1 MGIIVSSSISMTRFR
16 VIDPIT
22 HDLWTQIP
30 DRLRQFAFQEIDDLP
45 ELQAYGWTCLEDMLD
60 TEWRTAPPQKGN
72 YFTFS
77 LRLDTRRIPPAIIK
91 KQLSLAMKAEKEKLE
106 AQGKKFISRERKK
119 ELKEQVLLR
128 LRQRFLPTPAEFNV
142 VWEPD
147 RNEVWFASTQGKM
160 IDLFMEAFLNSFELH
175 LEQIE
180 PYSLAEGLLDDVEMG
195 KLDSSE
201 STRFTGEPGSDGLM
215 LGNVLG
221 EEFLT
226 WLWFQSDV
234 APGAFVNKEGQPFSV
249 SMEQRIV
256 VQGGEGDTRETA
268 SVAGTLSPLTEARFG
283 LGKGKKVTRA
293 TIRMEK
299 DELAFQF
306 TLSAD
311 DFTLGSM
318 KLPKVEKP
326 EEDDDPDAMLLE
338 RFYMMEVCLG
348 LLESLYA
355 SFLRLRLSA
364 AWGETVQE
372 ITAWIRRGE

>member
-1 MGIIVSSSISMTRFR
+1 
-16 VIDPIT
+16 
-22 HDLWTQIP
+22 
-30 DRLRQFAFQEIDDLP
+30 
-45 ELQAYGWTCLEDMLD
+45 
-60 TEWRTAPPQKGN
+60 
-72 YFTFS
+72 
-77 LRLDTRRIPPAIIK
+77 
-91 KQLSLAMKAEKEKLE
+91 
-106 AQGKKFISRERKK
+106 
-119 ELKEQVLLR
+119 
-128 LRQRFLPTPAEFNV
+128 
-142 VWEPD
+142 
-147 RNEVWFASTQGKM
+147 M
-160 IDLFMEAFLNSFELH
+160 IDLFMELFITSFGLH

-195 KLDSSE
+195 KLNRSE

-234 APGAFVNKEGQPFSV
+234 APGAFVDKDGQPFSV

-256 VQGGEGDTRETA
+256 VQGGQGEAKETA

-293 TIRMEK
+293 TIRLEK
-299 DELAFQF
+299 DGLAFQF

-338 RFYMMEVCLG
+338 RFYLMEVCLG

-355 SFLRLRLSA
+355 TFLRLRLSA
-364 AWGETVQE
+364 DWSETVQE
-372 ITAWIRRGE
+372 ITAWIGRE

>member
-1 MGIIVSSSISMTRFR
+1 MGNIVSSSISFTRFR
-16 VIDPIT
+16 IIDPIT

-30 DRLRQFAFQEIDDLP
+30 DKLRQFAFRDIDDLP
-45 ELQAYGWTCLEDMLD
+45 EMQAYGWVCFEDMLD
-60 TEWRTAPPQKGN
+60 REWRTAPPQKGA
-72 YFTFS
+72 YLVFS
-77 LRLDTRRIPPAIIK
+77 LRLDTRRIPAGVIK
-91 KQLSLAMKAEKEKLE
+91 KHVALALREEKERME
-106 AQGKKFISRERKK
+106 SQGKKFISRERKK
-119 ELKEQVLLR
+119 ELKERVLLR

-160 IDLFMEAFLNSFELH
+160 IDLFMEAFLNTFDLH

-195 KLDSSE
+195 KLDNSE

-293 TIRMEK
+293 TIRLEK

-326 EEDDDPDAMLLE
+326 AEDEDPDAMLLE
-338 RFYMMEVCLG
+338 RFYLMEVCLG

-355 SFLRLRLSA
+355 TFLRLRLSA

-372 ITAWIRRGE
+372 ITTWIRRE

>member
-1 MGIIVSSSISMTRFR
+1 MGTITSSSISFTRFR
-16 VIDPIT
+16 IIDPIPSE
-22 HDLWTQIP
+22 LWTQIP
-30 DRLRQFAFQEIDDLP
+30 DKLRQFAFRDIDDLP
-45 ELQAYGWTCLEDMLD
+45 EMQAYGWVCFEDMLD

-72 YFTFS
+72 YVTFS

-91 KQLSLAMKAEKEKLE
+91 KQLSLALKAEKEKMQ

-119 ELKEQVLLR
+119 DLKEQVLLR
-128 LRQRFLPTPAEFNV
+128 LRQRFLPVPAEFHV

-160 IDLFMEAFLNSFELH
+160 IDLFMELFITSFGLH

-195 KLDSSE
+195 KLDRCEATQFTMASGNEGQMLSS
-201 STRFTGEPGSDGLM
+201 
-215 LGNVLG
+215 VLG

-234 APGAFVNKEGQPFSV
+234 APGAFVNKEGHPFSV

-256 VQGGEGDTRETA
+256 VQGGQGDAKDTA
-268 SVAGTLSPLTEARFG
+268 TVAGTLSPLTEARFG

-293 TIRMEK
+293 TIRLEK
-299 DELAFQF
+299 DELAFQL

-318 KLPKVEKP
+318 KLPKMEKP
-326 EEDDDPDAMLLE
+326 AEDEDPDAMLLE
-338 RFYMMEVCLG
+338 RFYLMEVCLG

-355 SFLRLRLSA
+355 TFLRLRLSA
-364 AWGETVQE
+364 DWSETVQE
-372 ITAWIRRGE
+372 ITAWIGRE

>member
-1 MGIIVSSSISMTRFR
+1 
-16 VIDPIT
+16 
-22 HDLWTQIP
+22 
-30 DRLRQFAFQEIDDLP
+30 
-45 ELQAYGWTCLEDMLD
+45 
-60 TEWRTAPPQKGN
+60 
-72 YFTFS
+72 
-77 LRLDTRRIPPAIIK
+77 
-91 KQLSLAMKAEKEKLE
+91 
-106 AQGKKFISRERKK
+106 
-119 ELKEQVLLR
+119 
-128 LRQRFLPTPAEFNV
+128 
-142 VWEPD
+142 
-147 RNEVWFASTQGKM
+147 M
-160 IDLFMEAFLNSFELH
+160 IDLFMELFITSFGLH

-195 KLDSSE
+195 KLDRSE

-256 VQGGEGDTRETA
+256 VQGGQGDAKETA

-283 LGKGKKVTRA
+283 LGKGKKVTRG
-293 TIRMEK
+293 TIRLEK

-326 EEDDDPDAMLLE
+326 AEDDDPDATLLE
-338 RFYMMEVCLG
+338 RFYLVEVCLG

-364 AWGETVQE
+364 DWSETVQG
-372 ITAWIRRGE
+372 ITAWIKRE

>member
-1 MGIIVSSSISMTRFR
+1 MGSIYSASISFTRFR
-16 VIDPIT
+16 VIDPIPSE
-22 HDLWTQIP
+22 LLTQIP
-30 DRLRQFAFQEIDDLP
+30 EKLRQFAFRDIDDLP
-45 ELQAYGWTCLEDMLD
+45 EMQAYGWVCFEDMLD

-91 KQLSLAMKAEKEKLE
+91 KQLSLALKAEKEKMQ

-119 ELKEQVLLR
+119 DLKEQVLLR
-128 LRQRFLPTPAEFNV
+128 LRQRFLPVPAEFHV

-160 IDLFMEAFLNSFELH
+160 IDLFMELFITSFGLH

-195 KLDSSE
+195 KLDRCEATQFTMTSGNEGQMLSS
-201 STRFTGEPGSDGLM
+201 
-215 LGNVLG
+215 VLG

-234 APGAFVNKEGQPFSV
+234 APGAFVDKEGHPFSV

-256 VQGGEGDTRETA
+256 VQGGQGDAKDTA
-268 SVAGTLSPLTEARFG
+268 TVAGTLSPLTEARFG

-293 TIRMEK
+293 TIRLEK
-299 DELAFQF
+299 NDLAFQF
-306 TLSAD
+306 TLKAG
-311 DFTLGSM
+311 DFTLGSL
-318 KLPKVEKP
+318 KTPKVEKP
-326 EEDDDPDAMLLE
+326 EEGDDPDAMLLE
-338 RFYMMEVCLG
+338 RFYLIEVCLG
-348 LLESLYA
+348 LLENLYA
-355 SFLRLRLSA
+355 TILRLRLSA
-364 AWGETVQE
+364 DWSETVQE
-372 ITAWIRRGE
+372 ITAWIGRE

>member
-1 MGIIVSSSISMTRFR
+1 
-16 VIDPIT
+16 
-22 HDLWTQIP
+22 
-30 DRLRQFAFQEIDDLP
+30 
-45 ELQAYGWTCLEDMLD
+45 MLD

-234 APGAFVNKEGQPFSV
+234 APGAFVDKDGQPFSV
-249 SMEQRIV
+249 R
-256 VQGGEGDTRETA
+256 
-268 SVAGTLSPLTEARFG
+268 L
-283 LGKGKKVTRA
+283 
-293 TIRMEK
+293 EK
-299 DELAFQF
+299 DELAFQL

-326 EEDDDPDAMLLE
+326 AEDEDPDAMLLE

-355 SFLRLRLSA
+355 TFLRLRLSA

>member
-1 MGIIVSSSISMTRFR
+1 MGTITSSSISFTRFR
-16 VIDPIT
+16 IIDPIPSE
-22 HDLWTQIP
+22 LLTQIP
-30 DRLRQFAFQEIDDLP
+30 EKLRQFAFRDIDDLP
-45 ELQAYGWTCLEDMLD
+45 EMQAYGWVCFEDMLD

-91 KQLSLAMKAEKEKLE
+91 KQLSLALKAEKEKMQ

-160 IDLFMEAFLNSFELH
+160 IDLFMEAFLNTFDLH

-256 VQGGEGDTRETA
+256 VQGGEGDTKETA
-268 SVAGTLSPLTEARFG
+268 TVAGMLSPLREARFG

-293 TIRMEK
+293 TIRIEK
-299 DELAFQF
+299 EELAFQF

-318 KLPKVEKP
+318 KLPKMEKP
-326 EEDDDPDAMLLE
+326 AEDEDPDAMLLE
-338 RFYMMEVCLG
+338 RLYLMEVCLG

-355 SFLRLRLSA
+355 TFLRLRLSA
-364 AWGETVQE
+364 DWSETVQE
-372 ITAWIRRGE
+372 ITAWIGRE

>member
-1 MGIIVSSSISMTRFR
+1 MGTIVSSSISFTRFR
-16 VIDPIT
+16 IIDPIPSE
-22 HDLWTQIP
+22 LLTQIP
-30 DRLRQFAFQEIDDLP
+30 DKLRQFAFRDIDDLP
-45 ELQAYGWTCLEDMLD
+45 EMQAYGWVCFEDMLD

-91 KQLSLAMKAEKEKLE
+91 KQLSLALKAEKEKMQ

-119 ELKEQVLLR
+119 DLKEQVLLR
-128 LRQRFLPTPAEFNV
+128 LRQRFLPVPAEFHV

-160 IDLFMEAFLNSFELH
+160 IDLFMELFITSFGLH

-195 KLDSSE
+195 KLDRCEATQFTMTSGNEGQMLSS
-201 STRFTGEPGSDGLM
+201 
-215 LGNVLG
+215 VLG

-234 APGAFVNKEGQPFSV
+234 APGAFVDKEGHPFSV

-256 VQGGEGDTRETA
+256 VQGGQGDAKDTA
-268 SVAGTLSPLTEARFG
+268 TVAGTLSPLTEARFG

-293 TIRMEK
+293 TIRLEK
-299 DELAFQF
+299 NDLAFQF
-306 TLSAD
+306 TLKAG
-311 DFTLGSM
+311 DFTLGSL
-318 KLPKVEKP
+318 KTPKVEKP
-326 EEDDDPDAMLLE
+326 EEGDDPDAMLLE
-338 RFYMMEVCLG
+338 RFYLIEVCLG
-348 LLESLYA
+348 LLENLYA
-355 SFLRLRLSA
+355 TFLRLRLSA
-364 AWGETVQE
+364 DWSETVQE
-372 ITAWIRRGE
+372 ITAWIGRE

>member
-1 MGIIVSSSISMTRFR
+1 
-16 VIDPIT
+16 
-22 HDLWTQIP
+22 
-30 DRLRQFAFQEIDDLP
+30 
-45 ELQAYGWTCLEDMLD
+45 MLD

-72 YFTFS
+72 YVTFS

-91 KQLSLAMKAEKEKLE
+91 KQLSLALKAEKEKMQ

-160 IDLFMEAFLNSFELH
+160 IDLFMEAFLNTIDLH

-249 SMEQRIV
+249 STEQRIV

-293 TIRMEK
+293 TIRLEK

-338 RFYMMEVCLG
+338 RFYLMEVCLG

-372 ITAWIRRGE
+372 ITAWIRRE

>member
-1 MGIIVSSSISMTRFR
+1 MGSIYSASISFTRFR
-16 VIDPIT
+16 VIDPIPSE
-22 HDLWTQIP
+22 LWTQIP
-30 DRLRQFAFQEIDDLP
+30 DKLRQFAFRDIDDLP
-45 ELQAYGWTCLEDMLD
+45 ELQGYGWTCFEDMLD
-60 TEWRTAPPQKGN
+60 YEWRTAPPQKGN
-72 YFTFS
+72 YLTFS

-91 KQLSLAMKAEKEKLE
+91 KQLTLALKAEKEKMQE
-106 AQGKKFISRERKK
+106 QGKKFISRERKK
-119 ELKEQVLLR
+119 DLKEQVLLR
-128 LRQRFLPTPAEFNV
+128 LRQRFLPVPAEFHV

-160 IDLFMEAFLNSFELH
+160 IDLFMELFITSFGLH

-195 KLDSSE
+195 KLDRCEATQFTMASGNEGQMLSS
-201 STRFTGEPGSDGLM
+201 
-215 LGNVLG
+215 VLG

-234 APGAFVNKEGQPFSV
+234 APGAFVDKDGQPFSV

-256 VQGGEGDTRETA
+256 VQGGQGEAKETA

-293 TIRMEK
+293 TIRLEK
-299 DELAFQF
+299 DGLAFQF

-338 RFYMMEVCLG
+338 RFYLMEVCLG

-355 SFLRLRLSA
+355 TFLRLRLSA
-364 AWGETVQE
+364 DWSETVQE
-372 ITAWIRRGE
+372 ITAWIGRE